1 MHALESILVPA
12 DGSSP
17 SLAALEHAIALATDS
32 DATIDVLYVEAPEE
46 LAISSAPDV
55 RAELERGLSEAVA
68 RAQAHLGGRLR
79 RIDAKGDPLRVILET
94 ASDGHH
100 DLIVMG
106 THGRTGRLQALL
118 GSVAAGVVRNAPC
131 PVLTVREASP
141 GYQSFAERRHGRPT
155 IAEQVSHHSAR

>member
-1 MHALESILVPA
+1 MNALESILVPT

-17 SLAALEHAIALATDS
+17 SLAALAHAVALAIDS
-32 DATIDVLYVEAPEE
+32 DATIDVLYVEAPED

-55 RAELERGLSEAVA
+55 RAELERVLSDAVA
-68 RAQAHLGGRLR
+68 RAHAQLGGRLR
-79 RIDAKGDPLRVILET
+79 RIDVAGDPLRVILET
-94 ASDGHH
+94 AAEGRY

-131 PVLTVREASP
+131 PVLTVREPSA

-155 IAEQVSHHSAR
+155 IAEQVTHH

>member
-1 MHALESILVPA
+1 MNALQSILVPT

-17 SLAALEHAIALATDS
+17 SLAALEHAVALAIDS
-32 DATIDVLYVEAPEE
+32 DATIDVLYVAVPED

-55 RAELERGLSEAVA
+55 RVELERELSEAIA
-68 RAQAHLGGRLR
+68 RAHAQLGGRLK
-79 RIDAKGDPLRVILET
+79 RIDVEGDPLREILET
-94 ASDGHH
+94 AGEGHY

-131 PVLTVREASP
+131 PVLSVREASP

-155 IAEQVSHHSAR
+155 IAEQIAHH